1 MRKVLLATTA
11 LVAMNVTAASADVSI
26 SGTGVFEILSPDTG
40 AQTYTTDGSMVVTGT
55 TTSDAGI
62 TFKAVQDYKFERND
76 SANGKNDSYLEM
88 SGDFG
93 TVRMGYT
100 DGALDRMDGNLA
112 ANMDLEGT
120 GAGTNSMAATAIGG
134 DSTNISF
141 HAPSINGLSLY
152 GEMQADGA
160 GSGMGAN
167 YSIGGMG
174 IMYQTASEVAV
185 GGGSAGTTDAS
196 AVGLKFSAAG
206 FTVQAG
212 FTTFDSTS
220 TVAKRK
226 VNDIGVSYTMGDIKV
241 VATNS
246 RGKRGTRTDK
256 YDNIGVSYTVAPGV
270 TAMIESG
277 ESTV

>member
-1 MRKVLLATTA
+1 MAITILKGDNMRKVLLATTA

-112 ANMDLEGT
+112 ANMILKEQVPALT
-120 GAGTNSMAATAIGG
+120 QWQQQPSVVTQPTFLSTLHQSTAYLCMVKCKPMVLDQVWVLTTQSAWESCIRQ
-134 DSTNISF
+134 
-141 HAPSINGLSLY
+141 HLKLLSVVVL
-152 GEMQADGA
+152 QVQ
-160 GSGMGAN
+160 
-167 YSIGGMG
+167 
-174 IMYQTASEVAV
+174 QTQ
-185 GGGSAGTTDAS
+185 
-196 AVGLKFSAAG
+196 
-206 FTVQAG
+206 VQL
-212 FTTFDSTS
+212 
-220 TVAKRK
+220 V
-226 VNDIGVSYTMGDIKV
+226 
-241 VATNS
+241 
-246 RGKRGTRTDK
+246 
-256 YDNIGVSYTVAPGV
+256 
-270 TAMIESG
+270 
-277 ESTV
+277 